1 MLLASMRVNT
11 PTRNYA
17 SAVPFACD
25 SFVQLERVTPE
36 GLTPECLETECLL
49 ALIKHCLRVVHD
61 VRIKACLGGRGGKG
75 KHSADGT
82 RAKRCDYCGSNFH
95 VMPPFLKDSVLLTTP
110 FQIYSDRGHRRLRP

>member
-36 GLTPECLETECLL
+36 GLTPECLEAEGLL
-49 ALIKHCLRVVHD
+49 ALIEHRLRVMRD
-61 VRIKACLGGRGGKG
+61 VPVEACLGGRGSEGKR
-75 KHSADGT
+75 SAE
-82 RAKRCDYCGSNFH
+82 
-95 VMPPFLKDSVLLTTP
+95 
-110 FQIYSDRGHRRLRP
+110 